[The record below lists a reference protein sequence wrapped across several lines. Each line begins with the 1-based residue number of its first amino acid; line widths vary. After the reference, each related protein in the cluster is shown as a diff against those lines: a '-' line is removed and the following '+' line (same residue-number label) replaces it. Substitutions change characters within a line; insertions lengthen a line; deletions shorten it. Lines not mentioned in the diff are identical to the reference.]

1 MIKNGTY
8 KVAVTSGDCQAFSQ
22 SLLLLVRDA
31 SGNLITDVP
40 ESNPKE
46 INLKIYSSDN
56 IENLIK
62 GNSFFVQF
70 SAIQTQDISLELVN
84 STGNKVFQ
92 AQNLINQTTPQR
104 ITIGNLN
111 TGVYFVKIYANKKVY
126 VQRVFITNN

>member
-1 MIKNGTY
+1 M
-8 KVAVTSGDCQAFSQ
+8 
-22 SLLLLVRDA
+22 
-31 SGNLITDVP
+31 
-40 ESNPKE
+40 
-46 INLKIYSSDN
+46 
-56 IENLIK
+56 IK